1 MLTSYAHY
9 LLHLHLQTDTTT
21 TTTTTNKPN
30 KSTTK
35 SVKLFSHGRGLSAH
49 IHAVH
54 TPWNP
59 GKVELKRR
67 IALHKRLM
75 NEEKRK
81 LKKNKK
87 RKMDGDNDT
96 VGLVGSDDNSSS
108 IDEKEGSNKRR
119 KLIHQTAA
127 TDDHQQ
133 IKGNSNNINNIKL
146 EKWTPTQ
153 QEINEW
159 NVKVMKIVSF
169 VEAQSKKK
177 NIDIGDSS
185 KVCGGDTKD
194 DKANGKDNTSSGVDR
209 SGNVCPSYRNSL
221 PPFLAAAANGD
232 LIALQAYI
240 KDDGASY
247 DKRSSTTEEEQKQQ
261 HIKGL
266 LSLRDRNGSTAEH
279 WAAGGGYLDCLSY
292 LLELRDSIASLSST
306 KQHEQHQD
314 TNKKIRRRRDGKTSL
329 HYAARNGHNHII
341 DYLLSSQR
349 KRQHDDIDVDIPS
362 GDGTTPLHLACYG
375 GHLSTVQHLI
385 QVHNANVFLT
395 NEWNCSVAH
404 WTAMSLGLAGKE
416 QVIELCNYLYDEC
429 GVDFGMYQ
437 KQGHTALHKAASRK
451 NKHVIEW
458 LATKFNDDNSSDD
471 NDKNNDVRDKKKSSS
486 IGLVDVGG
494 NKPSD
499 IWQSVG
505 GDEEFGLWMKNTCGW

>member
-1 MLTSYAHY
+1 MLSSLCIHY
-9 LLHLHLQTDTTT
+9 LLNTAA
-21 TTTTTNKPN
+21 TTNTKN
-30 KSTTK
+30 TKTK

-67 IALHKRLM
+67 IALHKRLI

-81 LKKNKK
+81 LKNKK
-87 RKMDGDNDT
+87 KRNMDEDT
-96 VGLVGSDDNSSS
+96 DTDVLVDRDERSSGIDD
-108 IDEKEGSNKRR
+108 EGSNKRR

-127 TDDHQQ
+127 TDKQQ
-133 IKGNSNNINNIKL
+133 QLEEGNYNINNIKL

-159 NVKVMKIVSF
+159 NIKVMEIVSL

-177 NIDIGDSS
+177 EVGDSS
-185 KVCGGDTKD
+185 KVCSGDTKD
-194 DKANGKDNTSSGVDR
+194 DEANSKKDINGTDR
-209 SGNVCPSYRNSL
+209 SGNVCPSYRDSL

-232 LIALQAYI
+232 LVALQAYV
-240 KDDGASY
+240 KEDGSSDD
-247 DKRSSTTEEEQKQQ
+247 KSSNTEEEQKQQ

-279 WAAGGGYLDCLSY
+279 WAAGGGHLDCLSY
-292 LLELRDSIASLSST
+292 LLELRYNVASSSSAQT
-306 KQHEQHQD
+306 QEHKD
-314 TNKKIRRRRDGKTSL
+314 TTPTNNNNNKKIRRRRDGKTSL

-349 KRQHDDIDVDIPS
+349 KRQHDIDDTSNDVDIPS

-385 QVHNANVFLT
+385 QVHNANVFTT
-395 NEWNCSVAH
+395 NEWDCSVAH
-404 WTAMSLGLAGKE
+404 WTAMSLGLAGKDA
-416 QVIELCNYLYDEC
+416 VIELCNYLHDEC

-458 LATKFNDDNSSDD
+458 LATKFDNSNSSD
-471 NDKNNDVRDKKKSSS
+471 NDKNDNEEEKKKSS

>member
-1 MLTSYAHY
+1 MLSSLCIHY
-9 LLHLHLQTDTTT
+9 LLNTAATTKT
-21 TTTTTNKPN
+21 KNTK
-30 KSTTK
+30 TK

-67 IALHKRLM
+67 IALHKRLI

-81 LKKNKK
+81 LKNKK
-87 RKMDGDNDT
+87 RRMDRDDT
-96 VGLVGSDDNSSS
+96 TGLVGRVDDDKVGGV
-108 IDEKEGSNKRR
+108 DEGGSNKRR
-119 KLIHQTAA
+119 KLIHQSTE
-127 TDDHQQ
+127 TDNQQ
-133 IKGNSNNINNIKL
+133 QLKVNSNNINNIKL

-159 NVKVMKIVSF
+159 NIKVMEIVSF
-169 VEAQSKKK
+169 VEVQSKQKK
-177 NIDIGDSS
+177 DEDVGESS
-185 KVCGGDTKD
+185 KVCSEDAKYDEASTK
-194 DKANGKDNTSSGVDR
+194 KNKSSGVDR
-209 SGNVCPSYRNSL
+209 SGNVCPSYRDSL
-221 PPFLAAAANGD
+221 PPLLTAAANGE
-232 LIALQAYI
+232 LVALQAYI
-240 KDDGASY
+240 KDDG
-247 DKRSSTTEEEQKQQ
+247 SSDGKCGNTEEEQKQQ

-279 WAAGGGYLDCLSY
+279 WAAGGGHLDCLSY
-292 LLELRDSIASLSST
+292 LLELRYNVASSSSA
-306 KQHEQHQD
+306 QSQEEQHQD
-314 TNKKIRRRRDGKTSL
+314 TTSTNNKKIRRRRDGKTSL

-349 KRQHDDIDVDIPS
+349 KGQHDIDVDVPS

-385 QVHNANVFLT
+385 QVHNANVFTT

-404 WTAMSLGLAGKE
+404 WTAMSLGLAGKDT
-416 QVIELCNYLYDEC
+416 VIELCNYLHDEC

-458 LATKFNDDNSSDD
+458 LATKFNNNSSSSD
-471 NDKNNDVRDKKKSSS
+471 NDKNNDDGEKKKSS

>member
-1 MLTSYAHY
+1 MNTKN
-9 LLHLHLQTDTTT
+9 T
-21 TTTTTNKPN
+21 K
-30 KSTTK
+30 TK

-67 IALHKRLM
+67 IALQKRLI

-87 RKMDGDNDT
+87 RKMDRDDDS
-96 VGLVGSDDNSSS
+96 VGLVGKCDYSSS
-108 IDEKEGSNKRR
+108 GVDEGGSNKRR
-119 KLIHQTAA
+119 KLIHQTG
-127 TDDHQQ
+127 TTHNQQ
-133 IKGNSNNINNIKL
+133 LKGNSKNINNNIKL
-146 EKWTPTQ
+146 DKWTPTQ

-159 NVKVMKIVSF
+159 NIKVMDIVSF
-169 VEAQSKKK
+169 VEAQSKKNK
-177 NIDIGDSS
+177 EGVGESS
-185 KVCGGDTKD
+185 KVCSGDAKD
-194 DKANGKDNTSSGVDR
+194 DESSSGKKDTSSGRTDR
-209 SGNVCPSYRNSL
+209 SGNVCPSYRDSL
-221 PPFLAAAANGD
+221 PPFLGAAANGD
-232 LIALQAYI
+232 LAALQACI
-240 KDDGASY
+240 KDDGSS
-247 DKRSSTTEEEQKQQ
+247 DGKGKGSTTDEEKQ
-261 HIKGL
+261 HVKGL

-279 WAAGGGYLDCLSY
+279 WAAGGGHLDCLSY
-292 LLELRDSIASLSST
+292 LLELRAGIASSSSAQQEH
-306 KQHEQHQD
+306 KD
-314 TNKKIRRRRDGKTSL
+314 TTTTTNNNNKKIRRRRDGKTSL

-349 KRQHDDIDVDIPS
+349 KGQHGIDDDTTPKMNEVDIPS

-385 QVHNANVFLT
+385 QVHKANVFIT

-404 WTAMSLGLAGKE
+404 WTAMSLGLAGNDT
-416 QVIELCNYLYDEC
+416 VIELCNYLYDVC

-458 LATKFNDDNSSDD
+458 LATKFNNNNSSDD
-471 NDKNNDVRDKKKSSS
+471 IDKDEKEEEKKKSS

>member
-1 MLTSYAHY
+1 MNTK
-9 LLHLHLQTDTTT
+9 
-21 TTTTTNKPN
+21 N
-30 KSTTK
+30 TTK

-67 IALHKRLM
+67 IALQKRLI

-81 LKKNKK
+81 LKKNEKS
-87 RKMDGDNDT
+87 KMDVNNDE
-96 VGLVGSDDNSSS
+96 VSSGMNDNSSS
-108 IDEKEGSNKRR
+108 GGNSSADEKRSNKRR
-119 KLIHQTAA
+119 KLIHESTA
-127 TDDHQQ
+127 TDNQQ
-133 IKGNSNNINNIKL
+133 QLKVNSNNIYNIKL

-159 NVKVMKIVSF
+159 NIKVMDIVSL

-177 NIDIGDSS
+177 KIDSGDSS
-185 KVCGGDTKD
+185 KVCSGDTKD
-194 DKANGKDNTSSGVDR
+194 DEASSVKKDINGTDR
-209 SGNVCPSYRNSL
+209 SGNVCLSYRDSL

-232 LIALQAYI
+232 LVALQAYI
-240 KDDGASY
+240 KDDGSSD
-247 DKRSSTTEEEQKQQ
+247 DKRSSTTGEEQKQE
-261 HIKGL
+261 HVKGL

-279 WAAGGGYLDCLSY
+279 WAAGGGHLDCLSC
-292 LLELRDSIASLSST
+292 LLELRDGIASSSST
-306 KQHEQHQD
+306 KQQEQRHQD
-314 TNKKIRRRRDGKTSL
+314 ATSTNNNNNKKIRRRRDGKTSL

-349 KRQHDDIDVDIPS
+349 KRQHDIDDDDTPSMNEVDIPS

-375 GHLSTVQHLI
+375 GHLSTVKHLI
-385 QVHNANVFLT
+385 QVHKANVFTT

-404 WTAMSLGLAGKE
+404 WTAMSLGLAGKDA
-416 QVIELCNYLYDEC
+416 VIELCNYLYDVC

-458 LATKFNDDNSSDD
+458 LATKFDNDNSSDNNKDD
-471 NDKNNDVRDKKKSSS
+471 NDGEKKKKSSS

>member
-1 MLTSYAHY
+1 MNTK
-9 LLHLHLQTDTTT
+9 
-21 TTTTTNKPN
+21 TTTNAN
-30 KSTTK
+30 TTKSTTK

-49 IHAVH
+49 LHAVH
-54 TPWNP
+54 APWNP

-67 IALHKRLM
+67 IALHKRLI

-81 LKKNKK
+81 LKKM
-87 RKMDGDNDT
+87 RKMLDGDNDID
-96 VGLVGSDDNSSS
+96 GLVGRDDDNSSS
-108 IDEKEGSNKRR
+108 GIDAKEGSNKRR
-119 KLIHQTAA
+119 KLIHKSTGTTHNQL
-127 TDDHQQ
+127 QLE
-133 IKGNSNNINNIKL
+133 GNYNINNIKL

-153 QEINEW
+153 QEVNEW
-159 NVKVMKIVSF
+159 NIKVMEIVSL
-169 VEAQSKKK
+169 VEAQSKKN
-177 NIDIGDSS
+177 NIDGDSS
-185 KVCGGDTKD
+185 KVCSGDDAKD
-194 DKANGKDNTSSGVDR
+194 DEASSAKKDTSSGTDR
-209 SGNVCPSYRNSL
+209 SGNVCPSYRDSL

-240 KDDGASY
+240 KDGASD
-247 DKRSSTTEEEQKQQ
+247 DKSSSTTEEEQKQE
-261 HIKGL
+261 HIKRL

-279 WAAGGGYLDCLSY
+279 WAAGGGHLDCLSY
-292 LLELRDSIASLSST
+292 LLELHDGIASLSSA
-306 KQHEQHQD
+306 KQQEQHQD
-314 TNKKIRRRRDGKTSL
+314 TTSTNNNNNKKIRRRRDGKTSL

-349 KRQHDDIDVDIPS
+349 KRQHNIDDDSPNDDVDTPS

-375 GHLSTVQHLI
+375 GHLSTVKHLI
-385 QVHNANVFLT
+385 QIHKANVFTT

-404 WTAMSLGLAGKE
+404 WTAMSLGLSGNDK
-416 QVIELCNYLYDEC
+416 VIELCNYLYDVC

-458 LATKFNDDNSSDD
+458 LATKFNDDNSSDNEK
-471 NDKNNDVRDKKKSSS
+471 NDEEEEKKKAS